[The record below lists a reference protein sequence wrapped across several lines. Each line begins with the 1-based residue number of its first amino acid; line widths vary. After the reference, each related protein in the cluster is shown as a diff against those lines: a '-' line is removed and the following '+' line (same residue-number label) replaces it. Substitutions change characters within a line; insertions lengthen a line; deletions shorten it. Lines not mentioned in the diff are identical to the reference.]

1 MFKQLETQCKVLYS
15 QLLLIV
21 QIDLF
26 LSPDI
31 LPVFQSLII
40 LWNIYHFSVKGLL
53 WTDFFSSWKFSV
65 KLLHSAKNEARR
77 KIFFC

>member
-40 LWNIYHFSVKGLL
+40 LWNIYHFNVKGLL
-53 WTDFFSSWKFSV
+53 WTDFFSSWKLSV
-65 KLLHSAKNEARR
+65 KLLHSAKNEVRR